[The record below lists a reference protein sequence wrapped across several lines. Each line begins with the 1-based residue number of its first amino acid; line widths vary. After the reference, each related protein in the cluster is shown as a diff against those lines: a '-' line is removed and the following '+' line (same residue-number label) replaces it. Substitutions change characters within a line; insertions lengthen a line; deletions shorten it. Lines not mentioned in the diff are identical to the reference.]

1 MCVIAAY
8 DVQCLVAG
16 CRGQVQDSRL
26 CVQEDGCCNG
36 ACVVFC
42 AVHSTQHNT
51 HDALGIC
58 HTGFADAKPVWYIP
72 IAVYTVLDS

>member
-1 MCVIAAY
+1 MLFGDVAA
-8 DVQCLVAG
+8 CHRA
-16 CRGQVQDSRL
+16 
-26 CVQEDGCCNG
+26 
-36 ACVVFC
+36 ACVLV